1 MISILQGTIDS
12 RGADHVVVM
21 TDGGVGF
28 QVFVPS
34 ALAASIGANG
44 GRVRFYTHL
53 AVREDAMQLFGFES
67 AAQRAFFLK
76 LISINGVGPKAAL
89 ALLTSMSVQEILSAV
104 ATNDVK
110 CITRA
115 QRIGKKI
122 AERIILEL
130 RGQLDTF
137 VESTQAAAVA
147 RQTGNTA
154 QAEAVQAL
162 MSLGYTGAEA
172 MEAVAKVGDEA
183 EKTEEI
189 IMCALRMLDQN

>member
-28 QVFVPS
+28 LVYVPY
-34 ALAASIGANG
+34 ALAASIGAAS
-44 GRVRFYTHL
+44 GRVRLYTHL
-53 AVREDAMQLFGFES
+53 AVREDAMQLYGFES
-67 AAQRAFFLK
+67 AAQREFFLK

-89 ALLTSMSVQEILSAV
+89 ALLSAMSVQELLAAV

-110 CITRA
+110 AITRA
-115 QRIGKKI
+115 QGVGKKI

-137 VESTQAAAVA
+137 VGSAQAAAAV
-147 RQTGNTA
+147 RQIGNTA
-154 QAEAVQAL
+154 QTEAVQAL
-162 MSLGYTGAEA
+162 TSLGYTGAEA
-172 MEAVAKVGDEA
+172 MEAVATVGDENA
-183 EKTEEI
+183 KTEEI
-189 IMCALRMLDQN
+189 IMRALRMLDQN